1 MPELPSMFKSQDV
14 LSRVLASG
22 LIGLTLMSSPMAFA
36 SDPDQSEPPPAQ
48 DRPQDFSKQPIAG
61 IAREVS
67 SPGAPYRIGVEDVL
81 LVSVWRDADLTRE
94 VPVRPDGKISLPLI
108 QDVTAAGKTPEE
120 LGREIQTRLKE
131 FMSNP
136 SVTVIVRE
144 INSIKIYVLG
154 EVAKP
159 GPVTPKSEISLLQ
172 AIAMAGGITPFGGKK
187 PIRIFRKSASGE
199 SVIEVSYQNIITG
212 KKPQDDLILES
223 GDTVVV
229 R

>member
-1 MPELPSMFKSQDV
+1 M
-14 LSRVLASG
+14 
-22 LIGLTLMSSPMAFA
+22 GLTLLSSTLA
-36 SDPDQSEPPPAQ
+36 SASKLDQKEQPPQQEHSQ
-48 DRPQDFSKQPIAG
+48 DLSKQPIAG
-61 IAREVS
+61 IAKEVS
-67 SPGAPYRIGVEDVL
+67 APGAPYRIGVEDVL
-81 LVSVWRDADLTRE
+81 LVSVWRDTALTRE

-120 LGREIQTRLKE
+120 LGKEIQTRLKE

-159 GPVTPKSEISLLQ
+159 GPVTPKSEIRLLQ
-172 AIAMAGGITPFGGKK
+172 AIAMAGGITAFGGKK
-187 PIRIFRKSASGE
+187 PIRIFRKNASGE